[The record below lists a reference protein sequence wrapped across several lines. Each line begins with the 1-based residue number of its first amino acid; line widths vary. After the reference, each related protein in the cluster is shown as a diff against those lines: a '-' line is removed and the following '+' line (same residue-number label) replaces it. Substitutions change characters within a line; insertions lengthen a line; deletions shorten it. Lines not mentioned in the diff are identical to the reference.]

1 MRILFVDKVHPI
13 LEERFVASGW
23 STAHDYSSDHNT
35 VQAKLAQFD
44 GLVIRSRIPVDR
56 ALLSAAPHL
65 KFIARS
71 GAGLENI
78 DLQVAQELN
87 IQVFNSPEGN
97 RDAVGE
103 HAIGMLLMYLNNL
116 KRADAE
122 VRIGRWRRE
131 ANRGSELGALTV
143 GIIGYGNTGQSFA
156 RKLSGFGCK
165 VLAYDKY
172 HPQPKS
178 QYAKDANLHEL
189 QQHCDV
195 ISLHVPL
202 ADDTRYMVDA
212 TFIAKMQKPFILI
225 NTARGPVVNTEA
237 LMEGIKEGKVSGACL
252 DVLEFEEGSFEGLKA
267 EELPEA
273 YHRLCHSDKVL
284 LSPHIAGWTYESL
297 VKLSS
302 VLADKILAHFK
313 D

>member
-1 MRILFVDKVHPI
+1 MRVLFLDKIHPI
-13 LEERFVASGW
+13 LEERLAASGW
-23 STAHDYSSDHNT
+23 TIEHDHTSDHAA
-35 VQAKLAQFD
+35 VQAKISHYD

-56 ALLSAAPHL
+56 ALLEAASNL

-78 DLQVAQELN
+78 DLITAKELN
-87 IQVFNSPEGN
+87 IEVFNSPEGN

-103 HAIGMLLMYLNNL
+103 HAVGMLLMYLNNL

-122 VRIGRWRRE
+122 VRIGMWRRE
-131 ANRGSELGALTV
+131 ENRGSELGALSV

-172 HPQPKS
+172 NPRPESEYPQDS
-178 QYAKDANLHEL
+178 TLQEL
-189 QQHCDV
+189 QQNCDV

-202 ADDTRYMVDA
+202 TDETRYMVDA
-212 TFIAKMQKPFILI
+212 KFIDKMQKPFILI
-225 NTARGPVVNTEA
+225 NAARGPVVNTEDLVA
-237 LMEGIKEGKVSGACL
+237 GIKSGKVRGACL

-267 EELPEA
+267 EELPES
-273 YHRLCHSDKVL
+273 YHQLCHSDKVL
-284 LSPHIAGWTYESL
+284 LSPHIAGWTHESL

-313 D
+313 A